1 MMEIR
6 LQKCPNCGARLKRD
20 NHDDS
25 FFCAY
30 CGAEIFDAGMRGTQS
45 RSTRETLSRKDD
57 GPDKADRVMF
67 CQKCGNRV
75 NGGSFCPT
83 CGAQIG
89 QTVQQT
95 PQPII
100 VNVMNAN
107 STPVHDGYPYRSK
120 WAAFFLC
127 FLFGGLGVH
136 RFYVGKTGTGILWLL
151 TVGFFGFGWFIDLLL
166 ILFGGFRD
174 KAGYPLR

>member
-6 LQKCPNCGARLKRD
+6 LQKCPSCGARLKRD
-20 NHDDS
+20 NQEGS

-30 CGAEIFDAGMRGTQS
+30 CGAEVIDAGSKEAQRTPRDTPSPKDSESS
-45 RSTRETLSRKDD
+45 RVD
-57 GPDKADRVMF
+57 GVRF
-67 CQKCGNRV
+67 CQKCGSAV
-75 NGGSFCPT
+75 NGGSFCQT
-83 CGAQIG
+83 CGARVG
-89 QTVQQT
+89 QAVQQT
-95 PQPII
+95 APPII

-107 STPVHDGYPYRSK
+107 NTPVHDGYPYRSK

-166 ILFGGFRD
+166 ILFGVFRD
-174 KAGYPLR
+174 KAGYPLH